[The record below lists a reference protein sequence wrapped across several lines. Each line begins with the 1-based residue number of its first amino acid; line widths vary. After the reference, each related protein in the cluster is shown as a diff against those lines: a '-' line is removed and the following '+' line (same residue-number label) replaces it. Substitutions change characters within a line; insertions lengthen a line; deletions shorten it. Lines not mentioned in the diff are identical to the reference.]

1 MNTPS
6 EQVSDL
12 NRRDFLRGGS
22 VATLMTMLGGVE
34 LRAATPKNA
43 EGKELIGAKVKC
55 AIIGLGPWGREI
67 VTTLQRIPEADIA
80 VLCDTYEAMLRRTA
94 GNVPGAA
101 TTSDYKTIIENKDIK
116 AVFVATGSHQHR
128 DLVIAALQAGKH
140 VYCEAPIAH
149 TVEDARAIAAA
160 AKAAVG
166 QVFQP
171 GLHLRS
177 DPQRHFILPFYRS
190 GAIGKTV
197 MCRAQWHKK
206 QSWRASSPNAER
218 EKALNWRL
226 DKATSPGLIGEIGIH
241 AVDEFSWFLKDR
253 PAAVTGFGG
262 VMQWNDGRS
271 VADTVQAVF
280 EYPGGVQATYDATL
294 ANSFDSDYSVLYGS
308 DAAILMRGN
317 KAWLFKEVDSALL
330 GWEVYARK
338 DIFGKETGIAL
349 VAGASKSGMAEE
361 GAAGDTPP
369 VSAMLIW
376 ALDAFL
382 SNVNTVADATMDFT
396 DSFGSANKKALE
408 KHLEALPKLH
418 AATWHEGLEATI
430 VALKANEAI
439 NERKRVVIP
448 PELFEIA

>member
-1 MNTPS
+1 MKTPS
-6 EQVSDL
+6 DPVSDL

-34 LRAATPKNA
+34 LRAAAPRSA
-43 EGKELIGAKVKC
+43 DGRELTGAKVKC
-55 AIIGLGPWGREI
+55 AVIGLGPWGREI
-67 VTTLQRIPEADIA
+67 ISTLQRIPEADIA
-80 VLCDTYEAMLRRTA
+80 VLCDAYEPMLRRSA
-94 GNVPGAA
+94 NNVPGAA
-101 TTSDYKTIIENKDIK
+101 TTSDYKSILGNKDIK
-116 AVFVATGSHQHR
+116 AVFIATGSHQHR
-128 DLVIAALQAGKH
+128 DLVVAALQAGKH
-140 VYCEAPIAH
+140 VYCEAPLAH
-149 TVEDARAIAAA
+149 TVEDARAIATA

-171 GLHLRS
+171 GLYLRS

-190 GAIGKTV
+190 GAIGTTV

-206 QSWRASSPNAER
+206 QSWRASSPSAER
-218 EKALNWRL
+218 EKAVNWRL

-241 AVDEFSWFLKDR
+241 AVDEFNWFLKER
-253 PAAVTGFGG
+253 PTAVSGFGG
-262 VMQWNDGRS
+262 VMQWNDGRT
-271 VADTVQAVF
+271 VPDTVQAVF
-280 EYPGGVQATYDATL
+280 EYPGGIQSIYDATL
-294 ANSFDSDYSVLYGS
+294 ANSFDSDYEVLYGS
-308 DAAILMRGN
+308 DAAILMRSN

-349 VAGASKSGMAEE
+349 VAGASKSATQDE
-361 GAAGDTPP
+361 GAATDVAP

-382 SNVNTVADATMDFT
+382 SNVNTIGDAVVDFV
-396 DSFGSANKKALE
+396 DSFGAGNKAALA
-408 KHLEALPKLH
+408 KHLETLPKQP

-439 NERKRVVIP
+439 NERKRVVISP
-448 PELFEIA
+448 DLFEIA